1 MPIPRIY
8 LDADLAVN
16 ATVTIEGAKHHH
28 LRNVLRLK
36 LADPVILFNDQGGE
50 YAAEIDSI
58 TKQETCITALTHNPV
73 NREAQLHTCLLQGI
87 LKRDAMI
94 NALQRA
100 TELGVSKI
108 IPIQTQ
114 HLSEK
119 RVQLAGRWEAW
130 RAVIEQSSEQ
140 CGRTQLPELAPL
152 TPFTEAVSMV
162 ENADF
167 DLRLLAH
174 LGAPESRPT
183 PIRSPQRIALAIGP
197 EGGFSDPEVDFAETS
212 GFSLYT
218 LGARILRAE
227 TAPAALLA
235 HLQTRFGEFSEQQ
248 SPRDNETKPVK

>member
-1 MPIPRIY
+1 MHTPRIY
-8 LDADLAVN
+8 VDGDLAPN
-16 ATVTIEGAKHHH
+16 TTVTIEGGKHHH

-36 LADPVILFNDQGGE
+36 AADAVILFNGQGGE
-50 YAAEIDSI
+50 YGAEVQAI
-58 TKQETCITALTHNPV
+58 TKQATQITTLTYDPI
-73 NREAQLHTCLLQGI
+73 NRESPLHICLLQGI

-108 IPIQTQ
+108 IPVQTQ

-130 RAVIEQSSEQ
+130 QAVIEQSSEQ

-152 TPFTEAVSMV
+152 TRYTEAVSMTQ
-162 ENADF
+162 NADF
-167 DLRLLAH
+167 DLQLLAH
-174 LGAPESRPT
+174 LGAPESRT
-183 PIRSPQRIALAIGP
+183 PPATTPKRIAVAIGP
-197 EGGFSDPEVDFAETS
+197 EGGFSDAEVTLAEAN
-212 GFSLYT
+212 GFRAYT

-235 HLQTRFGEFSEQQ
+235 HLQTRFGEFSEAKQ
-248 SPRDNETKPVK
+248 

>member
-1 MPIPRIY
+1 MHTPRIY
-8 LDADLAVN
+8 VDGDLAPN
-16 ATVTIEGAKHHH
+16 TTVVIEGGKHHH

-36 LADPVILFNDQGGE
+36 AADAVILFNGQGGE
-50 YAAEIDSI
+50 YGAEVQAI
-58 TKQETCITALTHNPV
+58 TKQATQITTLTYDPI
-73 NREAQLHTCLLQGI
+73 NRESPLHICLLQGI

-130 RAVIEQSSEQ
+130 QAVIEQSSEQ

-152 TPFTEAVSMV
+152 TRYTEAVSMAQ
-162 ENADF
+162 NADF

-174 LGAPESRPT
+174 LGAPESRT
-183 PIRSPQRIALAIGP
+183 PPATTPKRIAVAIGP
-197 EGGFSDPEVDFAETS
+197 EGGFSDTEVTLAEAN
-212 GFSLYT
+212 GFRAYT

-235 HLQTRFGEFSEQQ
+235 HLQTRFGEFSE
-248 SPRDNETKPVK
+248 TKQ

>member
-1 MPIPRIY
+1 MHTPRIY
-8 LDADLAVN
+8 VDGDLAPN
-16 ATVTIEGAKHHH
+16 TTVVIEGGKHHH

-36 LADPVILFNDQGGE
+36 AADAVILFNGQGGE
-50 YAAEIDSI
+50 YGAEVQAI
-58 TKQETCITALTHNPV
+58 TKQATQITTLTYDPI
-73 NREAQLHTCLLQGI
+73 NRESPLHICLLQGI

-108 IPIQTQ
+108 IPVQTQ

-130 RAVIEQSSEQ
+130 QAVIEQSSEQ

-152 TPFTEAVSMV
+152 TRYTEAVSMTQ
-162 ENADF
+162 NADF
-167 DLRLLAH
+167 DLQLLAH
-174 LGAPESRPT
+174 LGAPESRT
-183 PIRSPQRIALAIGP
+183 PPATTPKRIAVAIGP
-197 EGGFSDPEVDFAETS
+197 EGGFSDAEVTLAEAN
-212 GFSLYT
+212 GFRAYT

-235 HLQTRFGEFSEQQ
+235 HLQTRFGEFSEAKQ
-248 SPRDNETKPVK
+248 

>member
-1 MPIPRIY
+1 MHTPRIY
-8 LDADLAVN
+8 VDADLAPN
-16 ATVTIEGAKHHH
+16 TTVVIEGGKHHH

-36 LADPVILFNDQGGE
+36 AADAVILFNGQGGE
-50 YAAEIDSI
+50 YGAEVQAI
-58 TKQETCITALTHNPV
+58 TKQATQITTLTYDPI
-73 NREAQLHTCLLQGI
+73 NRESPLHICLLQGI

-108 IPIQTQ
+108 IPVQTQ

-130 RAVIEQSSEQ
+130 QAVIEQSSEQ

-152 TPFTEAVSMV
+152 TRYTEAVSMAQ
-162 ENADF
+162 NADF

-174 LGAPESRPT
+174 LGAPESRT
-183 PIRSPQRIALAIGP
+183 PPATTPKRIAVAIGP
-197 EGGFSDPEVDFAETS
+197 EGGFSDAEVTLAEAN
-212 GFSLYT
+212 GFRAYT

-235 HLQTRFGEFSEQQ
+235 HLQTRFGEFSE
-248 SPRDNETKPVK
+248 TKQ

>member
-1 MPIPRIY
+1 MHTPRIY
-8 LDADLAVN
+8 VAADLAPN
-16 ATVTIEGAKHHH
+16 TTVTIEGGKHHH

-36 LADPVILFNDQGGE
+36 AADAVILFNGQGGE
-50 YAAEIDSI
+50 YGAEVQAI
-58 TKQETCITALTHNPV
+58 TKQATQITTLTYDPI
-73 NREAQLHTCLLQGI
+73 NRESPLHICLLQGI

-130 RAVIEQSSEQ
+130 QAVIEQSSEQ

-152 TPFTEAVSMV
+152 TRYTEAVSMAQ
-162 ENADF
+162 NADF

-174 LGAPESRPT
+174 LGAPESRT
-183 PIRSPQRIALAIGP
+183 PPATTPKRIAVAIGP
-197 EGGFSDPEVDFAETS
+197 EGGFSDAEVTLAEAN
-212 GFSLYT
+212 GFRAYT

-235 HLQTRFGEFSEQQ
+235 HLQTRFGEFSE
-248 SPRDNETKPVK
+248 TKQ

>member
-1 MPIPRIY
+1 MHTPRIY
-8 LDADLAVN
+8 VAADLAPN
-16 ATVTIEGAKHHH
+16 TTITIEGSKHHH

-36 LADPVILFNDQGGE
+36 AADAVILFNGQGGE
-50 YAAEIDSI
+50 YGAEVQAI
-58 TKQETCITALTHNPV
+58 TKQATQITTLTYDPI
-73 NREAQLHTCLLQGI
+73 NRESPLHICLLQGI

-130 RAVIEQSSEQ
+130 QAVIEQSSEQ

-152 TPFTEAVSMV
+152 TRYTEAVSMTQ
-162 ENADF
+162 NADF
-167 DLRLLAH
+167 DLQLLAH
-174 LGAPESRPT
+174 LGAPESRT
-183 PIRSPQRIALAIGP
+183 PPATTPKRIAVAIGP
-197 EGGFSDPEVDFAETS
+197 EGGFSDAEVTLAEAN
-212 GFSLYT
+212 GFRAYT

-235 HLQTRFGEFSEQQ
+235 HLQTRFGEFSE
-248 SPRDNETKPVK
+248 TKQ

>member
-1 MPIPRIY
+1 MHTPRIY
-8 LDADLAVN
+8 VDGDLAPN
-16 ATVTIEGAKHHH
+16 TTVTIESGKHHH

-36 LADPVILFNDQGGE
+36 AADAVILFNGQGGE
-50 YAAEIDSI
+50 YGAEVQAI
-58 TKQETCITALTHNPV
+58 TKQATQITTLTYDPI
-73 NREAQLHTCLLQGI
+73 NRESPLHICLLQGI

-108 IPIQTQ
+108 IPVQTQ

-130 RAVIEQSSEQ
+130 QAVIEQSSEQ

-152 TPFTEAVSMV
+152 TRYTEAVSMTQ
-162 ENADF
+162 NADF
-167 DLRLLAH
+167 DLQLLAH
-174 LGAPESRPT
+174 LGAPESRT
-183 PIRSPQRIALAIGP
+183 PPATTPKRIAVAIGP
-197 EGGFSDPEVDFAETS
+197 EGGFSDTEVTLAEAN
-212 GFSLYT
+212 GFRAYT

-235 HLQTRFGEFSEQQ
+235 HLQTRFGEFSE
-248 SPRDNETKPVK
+248 TKQ

>member
-1 MPIPRIY
+1 MHTPRIY
-8 LDADLAVN
+8 VDADLAPN
-16 ATVTIEGAKHHH
+16 TTVVIEGGKHHH

-36 LADPVILFNDQGGE
+36 AADAVILFNGQGGE
-50 YAAEIDSI
+50 YGAEVQAI
-58 TKQETCITALTHNPV
+58 TKQATQITTLTYDPI
-73 NREAQLHTCLLQGI
+73 NRESPLHICLLQGI

-108 IPIQTQ
+108 IPVQTQ

-130 RAVIEQSSEQ
+130 QAVIEQSSEQ

-152 TPFTEAVSMV
+152 TRYTEAVSMTQ
-162 ENADF
+162 NADF
-167 DLRLLAH
+167 DLQLLAH
-174 LGAPESRPT
+174 LGAPESRT
-183 PIRSPQRIALAIGP
+183 PPATTPKRIAVAIGP
-197 EGGFSDPEVDFAETS
+197 EGGFSDAEVTLAEAN
-212 GFSLYT
+212 GFRAYT

-235 HLQTRFGEFSEQQ
+235 HLQTRFGEFSE
-248 SPRDNETKPVK
+248 TKQ

>member
-1 MPIPRIY
+1 MHTPRIY
-8 LDADLAVN
+8 VDGDLAPN
-16 ATVTIEGAKHHH
+16 TTVTIESGKHHH

-36 LADPVILFNDQGGE
+36 AADAVILFNGQGGE
-50 YAAEIDSI
+50 YGAEVQAISKQATQI
-58 TKQETCITALTHNPV
+58 TTLTYDPI
-73 NREAQLHTCLLQGI
+73 NRESPLHICLLQGI

-108 IPIQTQ
+108 IPVQTQ

-130 RAVIEQSSEQ
+130 QAVIEQSSEQ

-152 TPFTEAVSMV
+152 TRYTEAVSMTQ
-162 ENADF
+162 NADF
-167 DLRLLAH
+167 DLQLLAH
-174 LGAPESRPT
+174 LGAPESRT
-183 PIRSPQRIALAIGP
+183 PPATTPKRIAVAIGP
-197 EGGFSDPEVDFAETS
+197 EGGFSDAEVTLAEAN
-212 GFSLYT
+212 GFRAYT

-235 HLQTRFGEFSEQQ
+235 HLQTRFGEFSEAKQ
-248 SPRDNETKPVK
+248 

>member
-1 MPIPRIY
+1 MHTPRIY
-8 LDADLAVN
+8 VDGDLAPN
-16 ATVTIEGAKHHH
+16 TTVTIEGGKHHH

-36 LADPVILFNDQGGE
+36 AADAVILFNGQGGE
-50 YAAEIDSI
+50 YGAEVQAI
-58 TKQETCITALTHNPV
+58 TKQATQITTLTYDPI
-73 NREAQLHTCLLQGI
+73 NRESPLHICLLQGI

-108 IPIQTQ
+108 IPVQTQ

-130 RAVIEQSSEQ
+130 QAVIEQSSEQ

-152 TPFTEAVSMV
+152 TRYTEAVSMTQ
-162 ENADF
+162 NADF
-167 DLRLLAH
+167 DLQLLAH
-174 LGAPESRPT
+174 LGTPESRT
-183 PIRSPQRIALAIGP
+183 PPATTPKRIAVAIGP
-197 EGGFSDPEVDFAETS
+197 EGGFSDAEVTLAEAN
-212 GFSLYT
+212 GFRAYT

-235 HLQTRFGEFSEQQ
+235 HLQTRFGEFSE
-248 SPRDNETKPVK
+248 TKQ

>member
-1 MPIPRIY
+1 MHTPRIY
-8 LDADLAVN
+8 VDGDLAPN
-16 ATVTIEGAKHHH
+16 TAVTIEGGKHHH

-36 LADPVILFNDQGGE
+36 AADAVILFNGQGGE
-50 YAAEIDSI
+50 YGAEVQAI
-58 TKQETCITALTHNPV
+58 TKQATQITTLTYDPI
-73 NREAQLHTCLLQGI
+73 NRESPLHICLLQGI

-108 IPIQTQ
+108 IPVQTQ

-130 RAVIEQSSEQ
+130 QAVIEQSSEQ

-152 TPFTEAVSMV
+152 TRYTEAVSMAQ
-162 ENADF
+162 NADF
-167 DLRLLAH
+167 DLQLLAH
-174 LGAPESRPT
+174 LGAPESRT
-183 PIRSPQRIALAIGP
+183 PPATTPKRIAVAIGP
-197 EGGFSDPEVDFAETS
+197 EGGFSDAEVTLAEAN
-212 GFSLYT
+212 GFRAYT

-235 HLQTRFGEFSEQQ
+235 HLQTRFGEFSE
-248 SPRDNETKPVK
+248 TKQ

>member
-1 MPIPRIY
+1 MHTPRIY
-8 LDADLAVN
+8 VDGDLAPN
-16 ATVTIEGAKHHH
+16 TTVTIEGGKHHH

-36 LADPVILFNDQGGE
+36 AADAVILFNGQGGE
-50 YAAEIDSI
+50 YGAEVQAI
-58 TKQETCITALTHNPV
+58 TKQATQITTLTYDPI
-73 NREAQLHTCLLQGI
+73 NRESPLHICLLQGI

-130 RAVIEQSSEQ
+130 QAVIEQSSEQ

-152 TPFTEAVSMV
+152 TRYTEAVSMTQ
-162 ENADF
+162 NADF
-167 DLRLLAH
+167 DLQLLAH
-174 LGAPESRPT
+174 LGAPESRT
-183 PIRSPQRIALAIGP
+183 PPATTPKRIAVAIGP
-197 EGGFSDPEVDFAETS
+197 EGGFSDAEVTLAEAN
-212 GFSLYT
+212 GFRAYT

-235 HLQTRFGEFSEQQ
+235 HLQTRFGEFSE
-248 SPRDNETKPVK
+248 TKQ

>member
-1 MPIPRIY
+1 MHTPRIY
-8 LDADLAVN
+8 VDADLAPN
-16 ATVTIEGAKHHH
+16 TTVTIEAGKHHH

-36 LADPVILFNDQGGE
+36 AADAMILFNGQGGE
-50 YAAEIDSI
+50 YGAEVQAI
-58 TKQETCITALTHNPV
+58 TKQATQITTLTYDPI
-73 NREAQLHTCLLQGI
+73 NRESPLHICLLQGI

-108 IPIQTQ
+108 IPVQTQ

-130 RAVIEQSSEQ
+130 QAVIEQSSEQ

-152 TPFTEAVSMV
+152 TRYTEAVSMAQ
-162 ENADF
+162 NADF

-174 LGAPESRPT
+174 LGAPESRT
-183 PIRSPQRIALAIGP
+183 PPATTPKRIAVAIGP
-197 EGGFSDPEVDFAETS
+197 EGGFSDAEVTLAEAN
-212 GFSLYT
+212 GFRAYT

-235 HLQTRFGEFSEQQ
+235 HLQTRFGEFSE
-248 SPRDNETKPVK
+248 TKQ

>member
-1 MPIPRIY
+1 MHTPRIY
-8 LDADLAVN
+8 VDADLAPN
-16 ATVTIEGAKHHH
+16 TTVVIEGGKHHH

-36 LADPVILFNDQGGE
+36 AADAVILFNGQGGE
-50 YAAEIDSI
+50 YGAEVQAI
-58 TKQETCITALTHNPV
+58 TKQATQITTLTYDPI
-73 NREAQLHTCLLQGI
+73 NRESPLHICLLQGI

-130 RAVIEQSSEQ
+130 QAVIEQSSEQ

-152 TPFTEAVSMV
+152 TRYTEAVSMTQ
-162 ENADF
+162 NADF
-167 DLRLLAH
+167 DLQLLAH
-174 LGAPESRPT
+174 LGAPESRT
-183 PIRSPQRIALAIGP
+183 PPATTPKRIAVAIGP
-197 EGGFSDPEVDFAETS
+197 EGGFSDAEVTLAEAN
-212 GFSLYT
+212 GFRAYT

-235 HLQTRFGEFSEQQ
+235 HLQTRFGEFSEAKQ
-248 SPRDNETKPVK
+248 

>member
-1 MPIPRIY
+1 MHTPRIY
-8 LDADLAVN
+8 VDADLAPN
-16 ATVTIEGAKHHH
+16 TTVTIEAGKHHH

-36 LADPVILFNDQGGE
+36 AADAVILFNGQGGE
-50 YAAEIDSI
+50 YGAEVQAI
-58 TKQETCITALTHNPV
+58 TKQATQITTLTYDPI
-73 NREAQLHTCLLQGI
+73 NRESPLHICLLQGI

-130 RAVIEQSSEQ
+130 QAVIEQSSEQ

-152 TPFTEAVSMV
+152 TRYTEAVSMAQ
-162 ENADF
+162 NADF
-167 DLRLLAH
+167 DLQLLAH
-174 LGAPESRPT
+174 LGAPESRT
-183 PIRSPQRIALAIGP
+183 PPATTPKRIAVAIGP
-197 EGGFSDPEVDFAETS
+197 EGGFSDAEVTLAEAN
-212 GFSLYT
+212 GFRAYT

-235 HLQTRFGEFSEQQ
+235 HLQTRFGEFSE
-248 SPRDNETKPVK
+248 TKQ

>member
-1 MPIPRIY
+1 MHVPRIY
-8 LDADLAVN
+8 VDADLAVN
-16 ATVTIEGAKHHH
+16 ATAAIAGAKHHH

-36 LADPVILFNDQGGE
+36 ASDAVVLFNGRGGE
-50 YAAEIDSI
+50 YAAVVQAVTKKATQI
-58 TKQETCITALTHNPV
+58 TTLAYHPIH
-73 NREAQLHTCLLQGI
+73 RESPLHTCLLQSV

-119 RVQLAGRWEAW
+119 RAQLTGRWDAW
-130 RAVIEQSSEQ
+130 QAVIEQSSEQ

-152 TPFTEAVSMV
+152 TGFTEAVSMIQK
-162 ENADF
+162 ADF

-174 LGAPESRPT
+174 LGAPESRT
-183 PIRSPQRIALAIGP
+183 PPATPPQRIAIAIGP
-197 EGGFSDPEVDFAETS
+197 EGGFSDAEVTLAEAT
-212 GFSLYT
+212 GFRAYR

-235 HLQTRFGEFSEQQ
+235 HLQTRFGEFSEAK
-248 SPRDNETKPVK
+248 R

>member
-1 MPIPRIY
+1 MHTPRIY
-8 LDADLAVN
+8 VDADLAPN
-16 ATVTIEGAKHHH
+16 TTVTIEAGKHHH

-36 LADPVILFNDQGGE
+36 AADAVILFNGQGGE
-50 YAAEIDSI
+50 YGAEVQAI
-58 TKQETCITALTHNPV
+58 TKQATQITTLTYDPI
-73 NREAQLHTCLLQGI
+73 NRESPLHICLLQGI

-130 RAVIEQSSEQ
+130 QAVIEQSSEQ

-152 TPFTEAVSMV
+152 TRYTEAVSMV
-162 ENADF
+162 QNADF

-174 LGAPESRPT
+174 LGAPESRT
-183 PIRSPQRIALAIGP
+183 PPATTPQRIAVAIGP
-197 EGGFSDPEVDFAETS
+197 EGGFSDAEVNLAEAN
-212 GFSLYT
+212 GFRAYT

-235 HLQTRFGEFSEQQ
+235 HLQTRFGEFSE
-248 SPRDNETKPVK
+248 TKQ

>member
-1 MPIPRIY
+1 MHTPRIY
-8 LDADLAVN
+8 VDADLAPN
-16 ATVTIEGAKHHH
+16 TTVVLEGGNHHH

-36 LADPVILFNDQGGE
+36 AADAVILFNGQGGE
-50 YAAEIDSI
+50 YGAEVQAI
-58 TKQETCITALTHNPV
+58 TKQATQITTLTYDPI
-73 NREAQLHTCLLQGI
+73 NRESPLHICLLQGI

-130 RAVIEQSSEQ
+130 QAVIEQSSEQ

-152 TPFTEAVSMV
+152 TRYTEAVSMV
-162 ENADF
+162 QNADF

-174 LGAPESRPT
+174 LGAPESRT
-183 PIRSPQRIALAIGP
+183 PPATTPQRIAVAIGP
-197 EGGFSDPEVDFAETS
+197 EGGFSDAEATLAEAN
-212 GFSLYT
+212 GFRAYT
-218 LGARILRAE
+218 LGSRILRAE

-235 HLQTRFGEFSEQQ
+235 HLQTRFGEFSEAKRQG
-248 SPRDNETKPVK
+248 

>member
-1 MPIPRIY
+1 MHTPRIY
-8 LDADLAVN
+8 VAADLAPN
-16 ATVTIEGAKHHH
+16 TTVTIEGGKHHH

-36 LADPVILFNDQGGE
+36 AADAVILFNGQGGE
-50 YAAEIDSI
+50 YGAEVQAI
-58 TKQETCITALTHNPV
+58 TKQATQITTLTYDPI
-73 NREAQLHTCLLQGI
+73 NRESPLHICLLQGI

-130 RAVIEQSSEQ
+130 QAVIEQSSEQ

-152 TPFTEAVSMV
+152 TRYTEAVSMAQ
-162 ENADF
+162 NADF

-174 LGAPESRPT
+174 LGAPESRT
-183 PIRSPQRIALAIGP
+183 PPATTPKRIAVAIGP
-197 EGGFSDPEVDFAETS
+197 EGGFSDAEVTLAEAN
-212 GFSLYT
+212 GFRAYT

-235 HLQTRFGEFSEQQ
+235 HLQTRFGEFSEAKRQG
-248 SPRDNETKPVK
+248 

>member
-1 MPIPRIY
+1 MHTPRIY
-8 LDADLAVN
+8 VDGDLAPN
-16 ATVTIEGAKHHH
+16 TTVTIEGGKHHH

-36 LADPVILFNDQGGE
+36 AADAVILFNGQGGE
-50 YAAEIDSI
+50 YGAEVQAI
-58 TKQETCITALTHNPV
+58 TKQATQITTLTYDPI
-73 NREAQLHTCLLQGI
+73 NRESPLHICLLQGI

-108 IPIQTQ
+108 IPVQTQ

-130 RAVIEQSSEQ
+130 QAVIEQSSEQ

-152 TPFTEAVSMV
+152 TRYTEAVSMAQ
-162 ENADF
+162 NADF

-174 LGAPESRPT
+174 LGAPESRT
-183 PIRSPQRIALAIGP
+183 PPATTPKRIAVAIGP
-197 EGGFSDPEVDFAETS
+197 EGGFSDAEVTLAEAN
-212 GFSLYT
+212 GFRAYT

-235 HLQTRFGEFSEQQ
+235 HLQTRFGEFSEAKQ
-248 SPRDNETKPVK
+248 

>member
-1 MPIPRIY
+1 MHTPRIY
-8 LDADLAVN
+8 VAADLAPN
-16 ATVTIEGAKHHH
+16 TTVTIEGGKHHH

-36 LADPVILFNDQGGE
+36 AADAVILFNGQGGE
-50 YAAEIDSI
+50 YGAEVQAI
-58 TKQETCITALTHNPV
+58 TKQATQITTLTYDPI
-73 NREAQLHTCLLQGI
+73 NRESPLHICLLQGI

-130 RAVIEQSSEQ
+130 QAVIEQSSEQ

-152 TPFTEAVSMV
+152 TRYTEAVSMTQ
-162 ENADF
+162 NADF

-174 LGAPESRPT
+174 LGAPESRT
-183 PIRSPQRIALAIGP
+183 PPATTPKRIAVAIGP
-197 EGGFSDPEVDFAETS
+197 EGGFSDAEVTLAEAN
-212 GFSLYT
+212 GFRAYT

-235 HLQTRFGEFSEQQ
+235 HLQTRFGEFSE
-248 SPRDNETKPVK
+248 TKQ

>member
-1 MPIPRIY
+1 MHTPRIY
-8 LDADLAVN
+8 VDADLAPN
-16 ATVTIEGAKHHH
+16 TTVVIEGGKHHH

-36 LADPVILFNDQGGE
+36 AADAVILFNGQGGE
-50 YAAEIDSI
+50 DGAEVQAI
-58 TKQETCITALTHNPV
+58 TKQATQITTLTYDPI
-73 NREAQLHTCLLQGI
+73 NRESPLHICLLQGI

-108 IPIQTQ
+108 IPVQTQ

-130 RAVIEQSSEQ
+130 QAVIEQSSEQ

-152 TPFTEAVSMV
+152 TRYTEAVSMV
-162 ENADF
+162 QNADF

-174 LGAPESRPT
+174 LGAPESRT
-183 PIRSPQRIALAIGP
+183 PPATTPKRIAVAIGP
-197 EGGFSDPEVDFAETS
+197 EGGFSDTEVTLAEAN
-212 GFSLYT
+212 GFRAYT

-235 HLQTRFGEFSEQQ
+235 HLQTRFGEFSE
-248 SPRDNETKPVK
+248 TKQ

>member
-1 MPIPRIY
+1 MHTPRIY
-8 LDADLAVN
+8 VAADLAPN
-16 ATVTIEGAKHHH
+16 TTVVIEGGKHHH

-36 LADPVILFNDQGGE
+36 AADAVILFNGQGGE
-50 YAAEIDSI
+50 YGAEVQAI
-58 TKQETCITALTHNPV
+58 TKQATQITTLTYDPI
-73 NREAQLHTCLLQGI
+73 NRESPLHICLLQGI

-130 RAVIEQSSEQ
+130 QTVIEQSSEQ

-152 TPFTEAVSMV
+152 TRYTEAVSMAQ
-162 ENADF
+162 NADF

-174 LGAPESRPT
+174 LGAPESRT
-183 PIRSPQRIALAIGP
+183 PPATTPKRIAVAIGP
-197 EGGFSDPEVDFAETS
+197 EGGFSDAEVTLAEAN
-212 GFSLYT
+212 GFRAYT

-235 HLQTRFGEFSEQQ
+235 HLQTRFGEFSE
-248 SPRDNETKPVK
+248 TKQ

>member
-1 MPIPRIY
+1 MHTPRIY
-8 LDADLAVN
+8 VDADLAPN
-16 ATVTIEGAKHHH
+16 TTVVIEGGNHHH

-36 LADPVILFNDQGGE
+36 ATDAVILFNGQGGE
-50 YAAEIDSI
+50 YGAEVQAI
-58 TKQETCITALTHNPV
+58 TKQATQITTLTYDPI
-73 NREAQLHTCLLQGI
+73 NRESPLHICLLQGI

-130 RAVIEQSSEQ
+130 QAVIEQSSEQ

-152 TPFTEAVSMV
+152 TRYTEAVSMTQ
-162 ENADF
+162 NADF
-167 DLRLLAH
+167 DLQLLAH
-174 LGAPESRPT
+174 LGAPESRT
-183 PIRSPQRIALAIGP
+183 PPATTPKRIAVAIGP
-197 EGGFSDPEVDFAETS
+197 EGGFSDAEVTLAEAN
-212 GFSLYT
+212 GFRAYT

-235 HLQTRFGEFSEQQ
+235 HLQTRFGEFSE
-248 SPRDNETKPVK
+248 TKQ

>member
-1 MPIPRIY
+1 MHTPRIY
-8 LDADLAVN
+8 VAADLAPN
-16 ATVTIEGAKHHH
+16 TTVTIEGGKHHH

-36 LADPVILFNDQGGE
+36 AADAVILFNGQGGE
-50 YAAEIDSI
+50 YGAEVQAI
-58 TKQETCITALTHNPV
+58 TKQATQITTLTYDPI
-73 NREAQLHTCLLQGI
+73 NRESPLHICLLQGI

-130 RAVIEQSSEQ
+130 QAVIEQSSEQ

-152 TPFTEAVSMV
+152 TRYSEAVSMAQ
-162 ENADF
+162 NADF

-174 LGAPESRPT
+174 LGAPESRT
-183 PIRSPQRIALAIGP
+183 PPATTPKRIAVAIGP
-197 EGGFSDPEVDFAETS
+197 EGGFSDAEVTLAEAN
-212 GFSLYT
+212 GFRAYT

-235 HLQTRFGEFSEQQ
+235 HLQTRFGEFSE
-248 SPRDNETKPVK
+248 TKQ

>member
-1 MPIPRIY
+1 MHTPRIY
-8 LDADLAVN
+8 VDGDLAPN
-16 ATVTIEGAKHHH
+16 TTVTIEGGKHHH

-36 LADPVILFNDQGGE
+36 AADAVILFNGQGGE
-50 YAAEIDSI
+50 YGAEVQAI
-58 TKQETCITALTHNPV
+58 TKQATQITTLTYDPI
-73 NREAQLHTCLLQGI
+73 NRESPLHICLLQGI

-108 IPIQTQ
+108 IPVQTQ

-130 RAVIEQSSEQ
+130 QAVIEQSSEQ

-152 TPFTEAVSMV
+152 TRYTEAVSMTQ
-162 ENADF
+162 NADF
-167 DLRLLAH
+167 DLQLLAH
-174 LGAPESRPT
+174 LGAPESRT
-183 PIRSPQRIALAIGP
+183 PPATTPKRIAVAIGP
-197 EGGFSDPEVDFAETS
+197 EGGFSDAEVTLAEAN
-212 GFSLYT
+212 GFRAYT

-235 HLQTRFGEFSEQQ
+235 HLQTRFGEFSE
-248 SPRDNETKPVK
+248 TKQ

>member
-1 MPIPRIY
+1 MHTPRIY
-8 LDADLAVN
+8 VAADLAPN
-16 ATVTIEGAKHHH
+16 TTVTIEGGKHHH

-36 LADPVILFNDQGGE
+36 AADAVILFNGQGGE
-50 YAAEIDSI
+50 YGAEVQAI
-58 TKQETCITALTHNPV
+58 TKQATQITTLTYDPI
-73 NREAQLHTCLLQGI
+73 NRESPLHICLLQGI

-108 IPIQTQ
+108 IPVQTQ

-130 RAVIEQSSEQ
+130 QAVIEQSSEQ

-152 TPFTEAVSMV
+152 TRYTEAVSMAQ
-162 ENADF
+162 NADF

-174 LGAPESRPT
+174 LGAPESRT
-183 PIRSPQRIALAIGP
+183 PPATTPKRIAVAIGP
-197 EGGFSDPEVDFAETS
+197 EGGFSDAEVTLAEAN
-212 GFSLYT
+212 GFRAYT

-235 HLQTRFGEFSEQQ
+235 HLQTRFGEFSE
-248 SPRDNETKPVK
+248 TKQ

>member
-1 MPIPRIY
+1 MHTPRIY
-8 LDADLAVN
+8 VDGDLAPN
-16 ATVTIEGAKHHH
+16 TTVTIEGGKHHH

-36 LADPVILFNDQGGE
+36 AADAVILFNGQGGE
-50 YAAEIDSI
+50 YGAEVQAI
-58 TKQETCITALTHNPV
+58 TKQATQITTLTYDPI
-73 NREAQLHTCLLQGI
+73 NRESPLHICLLQGI

-108 IPIQTQ
+108 IPVQTQ

-130 RAVIEQSSEQ
+130 QAVIEQSSEQ

-152 TPFTEAVSMV
+152 TRYTEAVSMAQ
-162 ENADF
+162 NADF

-174 LGAPESRPT
+174 LGAPESRT
-183 PIRSPQRIALAIGP
+183 PPATTPKRIAVAIGP
-197 EGGFSDPEVDFAETS
+197 EGGFSDAEVTLAEAN
-212 GFSLYT
+212 GFRAYT

-235 HLQTRFGEFSEQQ
+235 HLQTRFGEFSE
-248 SPRDNETKPVK
+248 TKQ

>member
-1 MPIPRIY
+1 MHTPRIY
-8 LDADLAVN
+8 VDGDLAPN
-16 ATVTIEGAKHHH
+16 TTVTIEGGKHHH

-36 LADPVILFNDQGGE
+36 AADAVILFNGQGGE
-50 YAAEIDSI
+50 YGAEVQAISKQATQI
-58 TKQETCITALTHNPV
+58 TTLTYDPI
-73 NREAQLHTCLLQGI
+73 NRESPLHICLLQGI

-130 RAVIEQSSEQ
+130 QAVIEQSSEQ

-152 TPFTEAVSMV
+152 TRYTEAVSMAQ
-162 ENADF
+162 NADF
-167 DLRLLAH
+167 DLQLLAH
-174 LGAPESRPT
+174 LGAPESRT
-183 PIRSPQRIALAIGP
+183 PPATTPKRIAVAIGP
-197 EGGFSDPEVDFAETS
+197 EGGFSDAEVTLAEAN
-212 GFSLYT
+212 GFRAYT

-235 HLQTRFGEFSEQQ
+235 HLQTRFGEFSEAKQ
-248 SPRDNETKPVK
+248 

>member
-1 MPIPRIY
+1 MHTPRIY
-8 LDADLAVN
+8 VDADLAPN
-16 ATVTIEGAKHHH
+16 TTVVIEGGKHHH

-36 LADPVILFNDQGGE
+36 AADAVILFNGQGGE
-50 YAAEIDSI
+50 YGAEVQAI
-58 TKQETCITALTHNPV
+58 TKQATQITTLTYDPI
-73 NREAQLHTCLLQGI
+73 NRESPLHICLLQGI

-130 RAVIEQSSEQ
+130 QAVIEQSSEQ

-152 TPFTEAVSMV
+152 TRYTEAVSMAQ
-162 ENADF
+162 NADF

-174 LGAPESRPT
+174 LGAPESRT
-183 PIRSPQRIALAIGP
+183 PPATTPKRIAVAIGP
-197 EGGFSDPEVDFAETS
+197 EGGFSDAEVTLAEAN
-212 GFSLYT
+212 GFRAYT

-235 HLQTRFGEFSEQQ
+235 HLQTRFGEFSE
-248 SPRDNETKPVK
+248 TKQ

>member
-1 MPIPRIY
+1 MHTPRIY
-8 LDADLAVN
+8 VDADLAPN
-16 ATVTIEGAKHHH
+16 TTVVIEGGKHHH

-36 LADPVILFNDQGGE
+36 AADAVILFNGQGGE
-50 YAAEIDSI
+50 YGAEVQAISKQATQI
-58 TKQETCITALTHNPV
+58 TTLTYDPI
-73 NREAQLHTCLLQGI
+73 NRESPLHICLLQGI

-130 RAVIEQSSEQ
+130 QAVIEQSSEQ

-152 TPFTEAVSMV
+152 TRYTEAVSMTQ
-162 ENADF
+162 NADF
-167 DLRLLAH
+167 DLQLLAH
-174 LGAPESRPT
+174 LGAPESRT
-183 PIRSPQRIALAIGP
+183 PPATTPKRIAVAIGP
-197 EGGFSDPEVDFAETS
+197 EGGFSDAEVTLAEAN
-212 GFSLYT
+212 GFRAYT

-235 HLQTRFGEFSEQQ
+235 HLQTRFGEFSE
-248 SPRDNETKPVK
+248 TKQ

>member
-1 MPIPRIY
+1 MHTPRIY
-8 LDADLAVN
+8 VDGDLAPN
-16 ATVTIEGAKHHH
+16 TTVTIEGGKHHH

-36 LADPVILFNDQGGE
+36 AADAVILFNGQGGE
-50 YAAEIDSI
+50 YGAEVQAI
-58 TKQETCITALTHNPV
+58 TKQATQITTLTYDPI
-73 NREAQLHTCLLQGI
+73 NRESPLHICLLQGI

-108 IPIQTQ
+108 IPVQTQ

-130 RAVIEQSSEQ
+130 QAVIEQSSEQ

-152 TPFTEAVSMV
+152 TRYTEAVSMAQ
-162 ENADF
+162 NADF
-167 DLRLLAH
+167 DLQLLAH
-174 LGAPESRPT
+174 LGAPESRT
-183 PIRSPQRIALAIGP
+183 PPATTPKRIAVAIGP
-197 EGGFSDPEVDFAETS
+197 EGGFSDAEVTLAEAN
-212 GFSLYT
+212 GFRAYT

-235 HLQTRFGEFSEQQ
+235 HLQTRFGEFSE
-248 SPRDNETKPVK
+248 TKQ

>member
-1 MPIPRIY
+1 MHTPRIY
-8 LDADLAVN
+8 VDGDLAPN
-16 ATVTIEGAKHHH
+16 TTVTIEGGKHHH

-36 LADPVILFNDQGGE
+36 AADAVILFNGQGGE
-50 YAAEIDSI
+50 YGAEVQAISKQATQI
-58 TKQETCITALTHNPV
+58 TTLTYDPI
-73 NREAQLHTCLLQGI
+73 NRESPLHICLLQGI

-108 IPIQTQ
+108 IPVQTQ

-130 RAVIEQSSEQ
+130 QAVIEQSSEQ

-152 TPFTEAVSMV
+152 TRYTEAVSMAQ
-162 ENADF
+162 NADF

-174 LGAPESRPT
+174 LGAPESRT
-183 PIRSPQRIALAIGP
+183 PPATTPKRIAVAIGP
-197 EGGFSDPEVDFAETS
+197 EGGFSDAEVTLAEAN
-212 GFSLYT
+212 GFRAYT

-235 HLQTRFGEFSEQQ
+235 HLQTRFGEFSEAKQ
-248 SPRDNETKPVK
+248 